1 MGTLKSREGGGTAGS
16 TEIGGDGA
24 NRLVLGLLRPFLR
37 DRPGGSI
44 GWRG

>member
-1 MGTLKSREGGGTAGS
+1 MGTLESREGGGAAGK
-16 TEIGGDGA
+16 IGGDGA